1 MFLRGS
7 LCALLLLSSLTA
19 VATETLERAPD
30 RLYIRELV
38 DGAMIC
44 RIATAGEAVSMRSG
58 SEPLRV
64 FYPAPGQ
71 RSLSAGLTITLRS
84 TAQLDGFPS
93 AKAAFVRSAQVWEG
107 LITNPVNVII
117 DVDFG
122 PTRFGTPYPSPNI
135 LGSTGG
141 SAYYVNYPAVR
152 SALLARADSA
162 AETSLY
168 NKLPIGPVPTDLGA
182 AARVVGPLIQL
193 ITIGFDAPADPA
205 PSVGFNS
212 AFAFDLQPSNGIDAD
227 KFDFEAVTVH
237 EIGHALGFVSSVG
250 DTELT
255 PGSEVAPSIWDL
267 FRFRPGVTSGTFQ
280 AAQRPMSSGG
290 SHIHFAGAGSL
301 AMSTGRG
308 DNTGG
313 DEQQSSHWKDDTNGN
328 PFIGLMDPTIPN
340 GTRLTLSQ
348 EDLKAFDVMG
358 YGVSTGAPVTPAPAA
373 PSNLTATG
381 TSASVIRL
389 NWQDNSSNETEF
401 RIEQRT
407 GSGSFVDLGAVAAN
421 AVTANITNFTA
432 GQSGTF
438 RIRAR
443 NAAGDSAYSNEAT
456 GTTTG
461 GGSSSC
467 VPSTTTVCLASNR
480 FRVSINYVNPFS
492 NPPNQPGTFLAARLD
507 STAGINPD
515 VALFGFSSAQAVE
528 VVVRVQDTR
537 PFAPRFDIYYGGMTD
552 VGYTVTVTDTVT
564 GVTRQYANNVGTVG
578 GGVDR
583 NSFPTSALGNDDR
596 MITSGGTD
604 SFYDDSL
611 IAAGRAASHAPR
623 KESARVSAFLK
634 GPAVQGPSNL
644 SSHAGGGGA
653 CSEVEPNENMSNAT
667 TLTLGTPCTGNASAF
682 DQSGGITINFSGGV
696 SDSIEDLYKVS
707 LTSAGKLDVTMS
719 FTNGL
724 ADLDV
729 YLFSVSGTSVTVI
742 DRSNGASTTEQF
754 QTVATQNPGTYY
766 IGVTAFTG
774 GSPYTLN
781 VLCVG
786 CAPAATTPSAPSNLT
801 ATATSS
807 SVIRLNWTDNSNNE
821 TEFRV
826 EQKLGNGSFQDL
838 GAASANATS
847 ANITDLSPG
856 QTSTFR
862 VRARNGTLNSGYSN
876 EATATTSG
884 GTSSGPCVANT
895 TTVCL
900 LSNRFRVSINYVN
913 PFSNP
918 PNQPG
923 TFLTDRL
930 LPGTQNP
937 DTGLFGFSNARAIE
951 VVVRV
956 QDTRPFAPRFDI
968 YYGGMTDV
976 GYTVTV
982 TDTQTGTSRTYTNT
996 VGKVGGGVDRASF
1009 PAN

>member
-1 MFLRGS
+1 MYLRVS
-7 LCALLLLSSLTA
+7 LCALLLLSSLSV
-19 VATETLERAPD
+19 VAAETLERAPD
-30 RLYIRELV
+30 RLYVRELV

-44 RIATAGEAVSMRSG
+44 RVATAGEAASMKSG
-58 SEPLRV
+58 FEPLRV

-71 RSLSAGLTITLRS
+71 RRLNAGLTITLRS

-93 AKAAFVRSAQVWEG
+93 AKAAFVRAAQVWEG
-107 LITNPVNVII
+107 LITNPVNVTI

-122 PTRFGTPYPSPNI
+122 PTRFGIPYPSPNI

-152 SALLARADSA
+152 SLLLARADSA

-168 NKLPIGPVPTDLGA
+168 NKLPVGTVPTDLGA
-182 AARVVGPLIQL
+182 AARLVGPLIQL
-193 ITIGFDAPADPA
+193 ITLGFDAPADPA

-212 AFAFDLQPSNGIDAD
+212 AFAFDLEPSNGIDAN

-250 DTELT
+250 DVELD
-255 PGSEVAPSIWDL
+255 PVLEVAPSIWDL

-340 GTRLTLSQ
+340 GTRLQLSQ

-358 YGVSTGAPVTPAPAA
+358 YSMNTGTPVTPAPAA

-381 TSASVIRL
+381 TSSTVIRL
-389 NWQDNSSNETEF
+389 TWVDNSSNETEF
-401 RIEQRT
+401 RIEQKV
-407 GSGSFVDLGAVAAN
+407 GSAFTDLGSAAAN
-421 AVTANITNFTA
+421 ATAINVTNFAA

-438 RIRAR
+438 RVRAR
-443 NAAGDSAYSNEAT
+443 NGAGDSAYSNEAT

-461 GGSSSC
+461 GNSGGC
-467 VPSTTTVCLASNR
+467 APNATTVCLANNR
-480 FRVSINYVNPFS
+480 FRVSINFVNPFS

-507 STAGINPD
+507 STSGINPD

-528 VVVRVQDTR
+528 VVVRVQDAR

-552 VGYTVTVTDTVT
+552 VGYTVTVTDTVS
-564 GVTRQYANNVGTVG
+564 GVSRQYVNSVGTVG
-578 GGVDR
+578 GGLDR
-583 NSFPTSALGNDDR
+583 SSFPASALGNDDR
-596 MITSGGTD
+596 LITSGGKD

-611 IAAGRAASHAPR
+611 IAVSGPASHAAR
-623 KESARVSAFLK
+623 KVSASVSASLV
-634 GPAVQGPSNL
+634 GPAARGTSNIASL
-644 SSHAGGGGA
+644 AAGGGGA
-653 CSEVEPNENMSNAT
+653 CSEVEPNETSSNAT
-667 TLTLGTPCTGNASAF
+667 TLTLGTPCTGNASIA
-682 DQSGGITINFSGGV
+682 DQSGGINISFSGGG
-696 SDSIEDLYKVS
+696 SDSIEDVYKVT

-729 YLFSVSGTSVTVI
+729 YLFTVSGNTVTVI
-742 DRSNGASTTEQF
+742 GKSNDSSTTEQF
-754 QTVATQNPGTYY
+754 QTTTTLSPGTYF
-766 IGVTAFTG
+766 IGVSAFTA

-781 VLCVG
+781 ALCVG
-786 CAPAATTPSAPSNLT
+786 CAPAATGPTAPSNLT

-807 SVIRLNWTDNSNNE
+807 SVIRLNWNDNSNNE
-821 TEFRV
+821 TEFRI
-826 EQKLGNGSFQDL
+826 EQKVGNSFSDL
-838 GAASANATS
+838 GAASANATTI
-847 ANITDLSPG
+847 NITGFSAG
-856 QTSTFR
+856 QTGTFR
-862 VRARNGTLNSGYSN
+862 VRARNATGDSAYTN
-876 EATATTSG
+876 EASATTNG
-884 GTSSGPCVANT
+884 GTSSGPCVVNA

-900 LSNRFRVSINYVN
+900 LSNRFRVSINFVN

-923 TFLTDRL
+923 TFLADKL

-937 DTGLFGFSNARAIE
+937 DTGLFGFSNARAVE

-956 QDTRPFAPRFDI
+956 QDARPFAPRFDI

-982 TDTQTGTSRTYTNT
+982 TDTQTGTSRAYTNT
-996 VGKVGGGVDRASF
+996 VGKVGGGVDRGSF